1 MDITLDTILTI
12 LRSYGFVALVG
23 GVIFGYI
30 VSGLTGSSKLGKI
43 AGIIA
48 IIFLILIPTMQA
60 PKCDDCGASMQFG
73 ENYCS
78 TCGYYQQT
86 EDIFGQ
92 IKCEICSSKIDADSI
107 VCGKCG
113 AKIGNKPAE

>member
-1 MDITLDTILTI
+1 MEITLDTVLT
-12 LRSYGFVALVG
+12 LFRSYGLVALVG

-30 VSGLTGSSKLGKI
+30 VSGLTGSGRIGKI
-43 AGIIA
+43 AGLLA
-48 IIFLILIPTMQA
+48 VLFLFLVPTMQS

-86 EDIFGQ
+86 EDIFGK
-92 IKCEICSSKIDADSI
+92 IKCEICESKIDADSVI
-107 VCGKCG
+107 CGKCG
-113 AKIGNKPAE
+113 AKIGSKPTE